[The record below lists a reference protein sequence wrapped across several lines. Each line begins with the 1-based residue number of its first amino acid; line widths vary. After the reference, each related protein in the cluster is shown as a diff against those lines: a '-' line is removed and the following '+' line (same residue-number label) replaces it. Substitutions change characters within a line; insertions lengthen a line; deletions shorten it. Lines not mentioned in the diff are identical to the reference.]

1 MDALP
6 LSLVI
11 ASAVSHAAWNV
22 MAKGGGDKE
31 SFMLL
36 MTATSVF
43 TLLPVFAIVLPEWG
57 LPLEALPFLVVSALA
72 ETLYF
77 VSLGRAY
84 ELGDLSVVYPI
95 ARSSP
100 LFLTLLAVVL
110 LNERIT
116 GWGLAGILLI
126 LLGVYTIHLRGL
138 SPGDLL
144 APILSLSGR
153 ASQYAILTALGT
165 TVYSLSDKLGV
176 TAVDPFLY
184 AFWLEFFITG
194 LLGSVV
200 LRRRGW
206 EGIVAEWKR
215 SKVHATVGG
224 FLMRFGYILVLFAMS
239 MVQVSYVLALR
250 QISVVLGALAGVIL
264 LKESYGRVRVLS
276 SIIMFTG
283 VYILAVLA

>member
-1 MDALP
+1 MDTLP
-6 LSLVI
+6 LALVI

-31 SFMLL
+31 SLLWL
-36 MTATSVF
+36 MTSSSIL
-43 TLLPVFAIVLPEWG
+43 TLLPIFALVLPEWG
-57 LPLEALPFLVVSALA
+57 LPLKALPFIVVSALA

-84 ELGDLSVVYPI
+84 ELGDLSVVYPL

-100 LFLTLLAVVL
+100 LFLTLLAVVV

-116 GWGLAGILLI
+116 NWGLAGILLI
-126 LLGVYTIHLRGL
+126 LLGVYMIHLRSL

-144 APILSLSGR
+144 APIRSLSGR

-165 TVYSLSDKLGV
+165 TIYSLSDKMGV
-176 TAVDPFLY
+176 TIVDPFLY
-184 AFWLEFFITG
+184 AFWLEFFIAG
-194 LLGSVV
+194 LLGFVI
-200 LRRRGW
+200 LRRRSW
-206 EGIVAEWKR
+206 EGIVAEWRR
-215 SKVHATVGG
+215 SKVQAIVGG
-224 FLMRFGYILVLFAMS
+224 FLMRFGYVLVLFAMS

-250 QISVVLGALAGVIL
+250 QISVVLGAAAGVIL

-283 VYILAVLA
+283 VYILAILA